1 MAMIKLPHQAVCKPW
16 GQTGLP
22 PSLGAGSERIGEIWF
37 DTPDAPLPL
46 LIKWL
51 FTSEKLSVQVHPDD
65 DQAEALG
72 LPSGKEECWFVTDA
86 EPGAELGIGTK
97 VPLSA
102 GELRDAALSGEIE
115 ALLDWKPVCA
125 GDWFHI
131 KPGTIHAIGA
141 GVTLVECQQNAD
153 VTYRLYDYGRPRELH
168 LDNAVSVGVAR
179 PYPDNCHGSLGN
191 DFSFRKILQT
201 RTFSLYCGSG
211 DEFLRVES
219 HADYWL
225 IPLAGSVQGDFG
237 TAGRG
242 DIVYGNQFENCQPSS
257 DFRFLAATAPA

>member
-1 MAMIKLPHQAVCKPW
+1 MGLKLLPRHAVAKPW
-16 GQTGLP
+16 GQENLP
-22 PSLGAGSERIGEIWF
+22 ESLGVGKDRIGEIWY
-37 DTPDAPLPL
+37 DLPIEPLPL

-65 DQAEALG
+65 AQARALG

-86 EPGAELGIGTK
+86 QPGSVLGIGTTRN
-97 VPLSA
+97 LDA
-102 GELRDAALSGEIE
+102 AELRNAAMSGEIE
-115 ALLDWKPVCA
+115 ALMDWNPVKA

-131 KPGTIHAIGA
+131 APGTIHAIGA

-168 LDNAVSVGVAR
+168 LDEAVSVSVAR
-179 PYPDNCHGSLGN
+179 AYPDHCHGSAGN
-191 DFSFRKILQT
+191 DFRFRKLLQA

-211 DEFLRVES
+211 NEFLNLENGT
-219 HADYWL
+219 DYWL
-225 IPLAGSVQGDFG
+225 IPMAGSLIGDNG
-237 TAGRG
+237 TANPG
-242 DIVYGNQFENCQPSS
+242 DVLYGDRCDNCETSR